1 MAPRKTTFLILA
13 GLCWGGA
20 ADSSPVLG
28 VKWKPS
34 IKTEALDS
42 GLAVGAFDGLLQTQ
56 LSPFAGW
63 RWGPHQVTASV
74 AIVRFSSST
83 EQSDWVRGNARLSL
97 GFQEDLA
104 ISESGVRLW
113 AGGSLFQLIP
123 LLRDKN
129 DSYSDTES
137 AFSETQLSQQ
147 KAALAGTGIQAD
159 LGVEIP
165 IRSDTWIG
173 FHHHLINLL
182 NFKSTEE
189 SEEINAFIHGETG
202 IHVQVEF

>member
-1 MAPRKTTFLILA
+1 MAPRTTTLLILS

-20 ADSSPVLG
+20 AHSTPVLG

-34 IKTEALDS
+34 NNTETLNS
-42 GLAVGAFDGLLQTQ
+42 GLAVGAFDGLLQPP

-63 RWGPHQVTASV
+63 RWGPHQVTGSF
-74 AIVRFSSST
+74 AIVRFSSRT
-83 EQSDWVRGNARLSL
+83 EQSHWVRGNARLSL

-104 ISESGVRLW
+104 ITESGVRIW

-129 DSYSDTES
+129 DTYSDTES
-137 AFSETQLSQQ
+137 AFSEVQLSQQ
-147 KAALAGTGIQAD
+147 KAQLAGTGVQAD
-159 LGVEIP
+159 LGVEVP

-173 FHHHLINLL
+173 FHHHLVNLF

-189 SEEINAFIHGETG
+189 SEETNVFIQGETG